1 MKKTIAFIGAGNMG
15 GAIVRATCRTVDPGQ
30 VVIYDVLAEKAR
42 ALSEETG
49 CVVAQSGSDAIEG
62 AEYVL
67 LAVKP
72 QYYAGVLREL
82 LPALKRNAEA
92 GMRQTLASIVT
103 GAKLET
109 LAGIL
114 AEAGLELP
122 IIRIMPNTPAA
133 IGQGVLLLA
142 PGEGVSEENFAA
154 FTGLLSACGR
164 LERMSEHMLDVATP
178 VSGCTPAFVYMFIDA
193 LADGGVQIG
202 VPRDQ
207 AIALAAQTVLGSAA
221 MVLEGAMHPGAL
233 KDAVCSPGGST
244 IAGVEKL
251 EEHGFRYAAA
261 QAIVAAYQRNCQ
273 LG

>member
-1 MKKTIAFIGAGNMG
+1 MEKTIAFIGAGNMG
-15 GAIVRATCRTVDPGQ
+15 GAIIRATSRAIDPGRI
-30 VVIYDVLAEKAR
+30 VIYDVLEEKAL
-42 ALSEETG
+42 ALAKETG
-49 CVVAQSGSDAIEG
+49 CVAAQSGSEAVEG
-62 AEYVL
+62 AKYIL
-67 LAVKP
+67 LCVKP

-82 LPALKRNAEA
+82 LPALKRSAEA
-92 GMRQTLASIVT
+92 GISQTLASIVT

-109 LAGIL
+109 LSGIL
-114 AEAGLELP
+114 AEAGLNLP

-142 PGEGVSEENFAA
+142 PGEGVSEENYAA
-154 FTGLLSACGR
+154 FTALLSRCGR
-164 LERMSEHMLDVATP
+164 LERMSEHMLDIATP

-221 MVLEGAMHPGAL
+221 MVLESGQHPDAL
-233 KDAVCSPGGST
+233 KDAVCSPAGST

-251 EEHGFRYAAA
+251 EEHAFRYAAA